1 MINAVEKEG
10 IIVVSL
16 KATKDEKRA
25 EESGLDFS
33 LIAVEFVNNNKVL
46 YLREDRPLEEKLT
59 AGSMK
64 LYKYINSDPNV
75 KEIRVHVNDISG
87 IVKFNGVSKDPDSQQ
102 AVAIAPEANTLRFV
116 SHLNWPII
124 VSVQADTRAIFGIS
138 MQVILKNEFHGEA
151 DIIPIGEDLSYT
163 VRIKPQTYTIF

>member
-102 AVAIAPEANTLRFV
+102 AVAIAP
-116 SHLNWPII
+116 
-124 VSVQADTRAIFGIS
+124 
-138 MQVILKNEFHGEA
+138 
-151 DIIPIGEDLSYT
+151 
-163 VRIKPQTYTIF
+163 